1 MYIYKEKLLMS
12 FKSSWEKWMRS
23 YLNIATNN
31 PYFKKYWRD
40 YGKIFNP
47 NVCKLDEITESNQR
61 LICMFGC
68 SKNIRKLVI
77 CVGKIL

>member
-31 PYFKKYWRD
+31 PYSKKYWRD
-40 YGKIFNP
+40 YGQIFNP
-47 NVCKLDEITESNQR
+47 YVYKLDEITESNQR
-61 LICMFGC
+61 LICIFGC